1 MESHGHGGIIQI
13 TRATYELIR
22 NDFICEPQG
31 IVNVKGKG
39 EMEVWYVR
47 GLLNKSPEHWYVAPD
62 QDGSQDS
69 IQ

>member
-13 TRATYELIR
+13 TRATYELIK

-31 IVNVKGKG
+31 TVNVKGKG

-47 GLLNKSPEHWYVAPD
+47 GLLNESPEHWYVTPD
-62 QDGSQDS
+62 QDEPQDS